1 MPEVISDIVVS
12 AARLFHSPI
21 GTAAPLDTLDVDAD
35 WPEGW
40 VSVGYTLEPVKASY
54 TFDVLDVMVQQ
65 EMGTVK
71 RIRIKEAL
79 KLSTVLAE
87 LTAATMALSFAGEV
101 TTAAATST
109 LAGYEEFSVGGKYEL
124 PMAQWGLE
132 GSFVDEDEILRPIRV
147 FVWKATAAA
156 GGGREVWKG
165 SRPPRHPSLANK
177 ERFHHGTE
185 RSRSSFAVPTGH
197 PGWPEIR
204 YPPTADLAGPHL
216 AAGC

>member
-12 AARLFHSPI
+12 AARLFHSPV

-40 VSVGYTLEPVKASY
+40 VSVGYTLEPVKAQY
-54 TFDVLDVMVQQ
+54 TFDVLEVMVQQ

-79 KLSTVLAE
+79 KLGTILAE
-87 LTAATMALSFAGEV
+87 LTATNMALAFAGET
-101 TTAAATST
+101 TTAAATSS

-124 PMAQWGLE
+124 PMAQWGIE
-132 GSFVDEDEILRPIRV
+132 GSYVDADEVLRPIRV

-156 GGGREVWKG
+156 GGELVFNREQVAGVPLEISALHDRSKAKGR
-165 SRPPRHPSLANK
+165 RLLAARRVL
-177 ERFHHGTE
+177 ED
-185 RSRSSFAVPTGH
+185 PTG
-197 PGWPEIR
+197 
-204 YPPTADLAGPHL
+204 
-216 AAGC
+216 